1 MENNLQNANQ
11 SQSHLNKAFRTDS
24 RYFDKQVDAWKIP
37 EHDLGYELEW
47 AMSFTERGETA

>member
-1 MENNLQNANQ
+1 MENNLRNANQ

-47 AMSFTERGETA
+47 VMSFTWRGETA

>member
-37 EHDLGYELEW
+37 EHDLEYELEW